1 VACGGLG
8 DTGGCRCE
16 EDGEGGG
23 REVVLAFHGIK
34 VR

>member
-1 VACGGLG
+1 LRDAGGG
-8 DTGGCRCE
+8 RGCE

-23 REVVLAFHGIK
+23 REVVLVFHGIK